1 MKRKH
6 IILIAAAL
14 LVAGPA
20 FAVFNE
26 RDLGQT
32 IKTLRAEL
40 SRDYK
45 KRVAAEQRLSDQYRA
60 QRRQMIAT
68 MKKCNELSLILYS
81 QKQDFTFDLTYA
93 LESVTDEYNEFT
105 SKRLPYDQI
114 VARLDWDIDRYARLI
129 ESLRRLP
136 PEIEKI
142 ESVPDS
148 LTYHNDSLDKYS
160 FRPRRNGARPQI
172 QLRRI
177 PDSLR
182 TERPF
187 ILNEEECTARDSCIF
202 YASEMLKMCAANKD
216 RIIRDS
222 THYQHTFLRLKESY
236 DYAEQ
241 RYKILQQRIFVQG
254 QTPYHRIL
262 SNFKAF
268 WNRAKQD
275 FREKYARESGDT
287 QSIWKGP
294 FLVYFLLIQFGLLLA
309 STLVAALIFFLLRR
323 IFKKFRESV
332 SKQQT
337 FFLIL
342 LMGIIVNG
350 LLTIGQKSMPGG
362 FLQSASSLM
371 RTYLWLLAAILAAL
385 LIRLKPN
392 QLKNGLLLYLPMMVM
407 AIIVIGLR
415 IIFMPNSM
423 MNIIFPPV
431 LLVFFIW
438 QLISCLRHNNFVH
451 TSDRLAGWLSL
462 TVIAASLGIAFA
474 GYIFV
479 ALLVLIWWFFM
490 LSAALTLV
498 TVSHLLEQFYEK
510 HLTHV
515 IEDYKRKLTFVS
527 PSERDNLLFGA
538 TWPYDLV
545 KMVVIPVLSLL
556 AVPFS
561 IKLALGVFDFTDL
574 YETIYLHP
582 FINLKSPE
590 GTDTLRLS
598 FRLIVMSGVLFFI
611 FKFLNYAIYSV
622 YQNARYAAVLKK
634 TGRRTVRKNE
644 VNFSL
649 GKSIISTSVWF
660 IYIVTLVVMLRIPT
674 ASLTIIAGG
683 LSAGIG
689 IALKDVLNNFIYGIQ
704 LMSGRLRVGDWIE
717 CDGVRGKVTKIS
729 YQSTQ
734 IETIEG
740 GVMSFLNATLF
751 NKNFSNLTHNNSYE
765 FVKIVVGVEYGTDM
779 AKVREV
785 LVDALQ
791 ELRGKDAYGREI
803 IEPSKGIYVVF
814 DGFEDSA
821 VNVAVKQYVLVSERI
836 AYVDKAKEVIYEALG
851 KAGINIPFPQRDIH
865 VING

>member
-1 MKRKH
+1 MKRKY
-6 IILIAAAL
+6 IIVLAAAL

-20 FAVFNE
+20 LAVFNE

-32 IKTLRAEL
+32 IKTLRDEL
-40 SRDYK
+40 SRDYR
-45 KRVAAEQRLSDQYRA
+45 KRVASEKLLSEQYRN

-93 LESVTDEYNEFT
+93 LESVTNEYNEFT

-114 VARLDWDIDRYARLI
+114 VSRLDWDIDRYARLV

-148 LTYHNDSLDKYS
+148 LAYHNDSLDRYA
-160 FRPRRNGARPQI
+160 FRPRRNGSRPRMQM
-172 QLRRI
+172 RVI

-187 ILNEEECTARDSCIF
+187 ILNEEECEYRDSCIF
-202 YASEMLKMCAANKD
+202 YASEMLKMCAASKD

-241 RYKILQQRIFVQG
+241 RYKVLQNRIFVQG
-254 QTPYHRIL
+254 QTPYTFIL
-262 SNFKAF
+262 RGFGRF
-268 WNRAKQD
+268 WNRAMMD
-275 FREKYARESGDT
+275 VREKYSRDYVQEKSM
-287 QSIWKGP
+287 WKGP
-294 FLVYFLLIQFGLLLA
+294 FMGYFLLFQFGLLIV
-309 STLVAALIFFLLRR
+309 STLVAAVVWLLLRR
-323 IFKKFRESV
+323 FIKGLRESL
-332 SKQQT
+332 SKQQ
-337 FFLIL
+337 FFCLIL
-342 LMGIIVNG
+342 LSGIILNL
-350 LLTIGQKSMPGG
+350 LLTIGEKGMPGG
-362 FLQSASSLM
+362 FLQSASTLM
-371 RTYLWLLAAILAAL
+371 RTYLWLLAAIIAAL
-385 LIRLKPN
+385 LIRLKSN
-392 QLKNGLLLYLPMMVM
+392 QINSGLLLYLPMMIM
-407 AIIVIGLR
+407 AVVVIGLR
-415 IIFMPNSM
+415 IVFMPNSM
-423 MNIIFPPV
+423 MNILFPPI
-431 LLVFFIW
+431 LLLFFIW
-438 QLISCLRHNNFVH
+438 QLVACIVH
-451 TSDRLAGWLSL
+451 RNSIHSSDRFAGWVSL
-462 TVIAASLGIAFA
+462 IVTGVALIVSLA

-479 ALLVLIWWFFM
+479 ALLIMIWWFFM

-498 TVSHLLEQFYEK
+498 TVSHLLEQFRDKYLVGMVE
-510 HLTHV
+510 
-515 IEDYKRKLTFVS
+515 EYKKRLTFVS
-527 PSERDNLLFGA
+527 AAERDNLLFGV

-545 KMVVIPVLSLL
+545 KMVVIPVLTILSI
-556 AVPFS
+556 PFS
-561 IKLALGVFDFTDL
+561 IKLALNVFDFTDL
-574 YETIYLHP
+574 FETIYLHP
-582 FINLKSPE
+582 FVNLKSPE
-590 GTDTLRLS
+590 GTETLRIS
-598 FRLIVMSGVLFFI
+598 FKILVTAGILFFI
-611 FKFLNYAIYSV
+611 FRFINYALYAV
-622 YQNARYAAVLKK
+622 YQNLRYSSLIKK
-634 TGRRTVRKNE
+634 TGRRTIRKNE

-649 GKSIISTSVWF
+649 GKSIINTSVWLV
-660 IYIVTLVVMLRIPT
+660 YIITLVIMLRIPT

-717 CDGVRGKVTKIS
+717 CDGIRGKVTKIS

-734 IETIEG
+734 IETLEG

-779 AKVREV
+779 NKVREV

-791 ELRGKDAYGREI
+791 VLREKDLYGREI
-803 IEPSKGIYVVF
+803 VDPKKGIYVVF

-821 VNVAVKQYVLVSERI
+821 VNVAVKQYVLVSERTS
-836 AYVDKAKEVIYEALG
+836 YVDKAKEVIYGALG
-851 KAGINIPFPQRDIH
+851 KAGINIPFPQRDVH
-865 VING
+865 VISE